1 MMAKRDGFD
10 LAGEETP
17 MTDDEIF
24 DIVQEVYASSD
35 KIVADYIN
43 VTVENGI
50 VYLEGSVSNQEE
62 REAAETLLD
71 SVEGIAQVVNNLE
84 VVETDYTG
92 DEPWPGIAE
101 PAIEEF
107 GPVEV
112 IEPDEEL
119 ATDDIQSAIEDGK
132 SYVPPQ
138 NPDFP
143 EERAHTAER
152 MRERVA
158 EEEATGEAPD
168 QL

>member
-1 MMAKRDGFD
+1 MATRDEFN
-10 LAGEETP
+10 LSAEETP
-17 MTDDEIF
+17 MTADEIF
-24 DIVQEVYASSD
+24 NIVNETYSTSEKVEPT
-35 KIVADYIN
+35 YIE
-43 VTVENGI
+43 VTVDNAT
-50 VYLEGSVSNQEE
+50 VYLEGSVSSQEE
-62 REAAETLLD
+62 KEAAETLLD

-84 VVETDYTG
+84 VVEINYTG

-101 PAIEEF
+101 PEIEEF

-112 IEPDEEL
+112 IAADEEL

-138 NPDFP
+138 NPDFS

-168 QL
+168 KL